1 MDVDHFRACIKDIKS
16 VVGDHLKPFI
26 YATLLFS
33 GVTWFLITAALK
45 RKKCAINRVSSPD
58 SEKSGANRG
67 SSFKAPVRVPGVWT
81 PVDFKR
87 PAAAPYPNWDVRKTE
102 PIPYRP
108 FKYGPNQIT
117 MGLRN
122 MVWDEWIE
130 LDNQFLEWHAVKAKR
145 IEERGDQCCRTAP
158 EAFDGAIELLEELCS
173 YLPQRYPTLFRQ
185 TPTGIHNLL
194 THETF
199 SLTLPLAVDP
209 MEIVGR
215 LVQDDVAI
223 MFERADGQYY
233 LLAGSILLAGFWR
246 LSDKFGMPLSE
257 IHTSGSVPQYDS
269 KLRRGMENFFR
280 RMQPANPVLRNNYLI
295 QADDNLAWSTA
306 LASEDDDAAIA
317 QHAGWSSAQKSTV
330 AESHY
335 FRSER
340 QSLRRLP
347 RSGGVV
353 FTIRTYFELITKV
366 ASERG
371 VPGRLASA
379 IRSWGPDTA
388 IYKGRDRFGD
398 VLVDYLDTMHRAQ
411 VARGEIAEHQDG
423 DNGNAYPL

>member
-1 MDVDHFRACIKDIKS
+1 MLPYSAGSLRWRYRAFGRTVSLQALMASLIASTRCLDSSTKS
-16 VVGDHLKPFI
+16 
-26 YATLLFS
+26 
-33 GVTWFLITAALK
+33 
-45 RKKCAINRVSSPD
+45 
-58 SEKSGANRG
+58 
-67 SSFKAPVRVPGVWT
+67 
-81 PVDFKR
+81 
-87 PAAAPYPNWDVRKTE
+87 
-102 PIPYRP
+102 
-108 FKYGPNQIT
+108 
-117 MGLRN
+117 
-122 MVWDEWIE
+122 
-130 LDNQFLEWHAVKAKR
+130 
-145 IEERGDQCCRTAP
+145 
-158 EAFDGAIELLEELCS
+158 CS

-185 TPTGIHNLL
+185 TPTGIHNIL
-194 THETF
+194 TQETF
-199 SLTLPLAVDP
+199 SLTLPLAADP

-215 LVQDDVAI
+215 LIQDDVAI

-246 LSDKFGMPLSE
+246 LSDKFGLPLSE

-280 RMQPANPVLRNNYLI
+280 RVQPANPVLRNNYLI

-306 LASEDDDAAIA
+306 LAAEDDDAAIA

-330 AESHY
+330 AESHR

-353 FTIRTYFELITKV
+353 FTIRTYFEPITKL
-366 ASERG
+366 ASEPG

-388 IYKGRDRFGD
+388 VYKGRDRFGD
-398 VLVDYLDTMHRAQ
+398 VLLDYLDTMHRAQ
-411 VARGEIAEHQDG
+411 VAGGEIKEPQDG
-423 DNGNAYPL
+423 DDGNAYPL